1 MRVSYVLMTAGAVAL
16 ALLAPS
22 SGSSAAPASGELQV
36 VQAAPG
42 LAVGIAIDGRKVRDR
57 VGVGAV
63 LGPYSLAP
71 GSHEV
76 RFFAASGRV
85 MERTSVRVRKGLS
98 SDVVLHRPASPS
110 GRNVVNVYTT
120 PREEIG
126 PGKARV
132 LIAHTATVA
141 PADVRVDGKTV
152 FTNIANGEYATADVP
167 AGSHKV
173 ALLATG
179 QKTNPIL
186 GPIDVTLKAR
196 TVTMVYAVGTPKNR
210 SMRVIAH
217 VATLAPDGT
226 VRPATIETGSAGLA
240 RGAVSGFGGSSAPVD
255 GTAASA
261 RGSLGLPAW
270 WR

>member
-1 MRVSYVLMTAGAVAL
+1 VRSFLVLMAAGAAAL
-16 ALLAPS
+16 TLVAPS

-42 LAVGIAIDGRKVRDR
+42 LAVGIAIDGRRMRDR
-57 VGVGAV
+57 VGVGSV

-71 GSHEV
+71 GAHEV
-76 RFFAASGRV
+76 RFYAPSGRV
-85 MERTSVRVRKGLS
+85 LERASVRVRKGLS
-98 SDVVLHRPASPS
+98 SDVVLHRPAAP
-110 GRNVVNVYTT
+110 GGKNIVNVYTT
-120 PREEIG
+120 PRSKIG

-173 ALLATG
+173 ALLPTG
-179 QKTNPIL
+179 QKGKPIL
-186 GPIDVTLKAR
+186 GPIDVSLKPS
-196 TVTMVYAVGTPKNR
+196 TVTMVYAVGTPTNG

-226 VRPATIETGSAGLA
+226 VRPSTIKTGEAGLA
-240 RGAVSGFGGSSAPVD
+240 SGPVAGFGTPASVGDVVAAP
-255 GTAASA
+255 
-261 RGSLGLPAW
+261 RGSLVLPDW